1 MESPGPLPAAE
12 ADGLRT
18 CRLPLVHPSDS
29 HHLKVAYEV
38 LGEEDEA
45 SYPTELRPYPLELP
59 LEPLSPEALAQVGW
73 GPTGDN
79 DRFRK

>member
-1 MESPGPLPAAE
+1 MS
-12 ADGLRT
+12 
-18 CRLPLVHPSDS
+18 CRLGQVH
-29 HHLKVAYEV
+29 LEVAYEV
-38 LGEEDEA
+38 LVEDEA
-45 SYPTELRPYPLELP
+45 SHPSELRPCPLELP